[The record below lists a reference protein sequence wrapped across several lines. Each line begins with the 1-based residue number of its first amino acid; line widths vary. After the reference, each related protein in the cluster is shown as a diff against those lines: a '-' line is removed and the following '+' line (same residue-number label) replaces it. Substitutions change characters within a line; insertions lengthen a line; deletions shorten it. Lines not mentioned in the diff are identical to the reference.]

1 MTGLK
6 RLLCG
11 LATTALMAGCQQ
23 PTAYGPSN
31 IGPSKF
37 VLDLLGQS
45 NETAPPQVTAPP
57 AAPLE
62 TVVLAPEYTT
72 TTVPAPIAYVDDTA
86 PVYLDGTE
94 NFGTDFIAVEEVVP
108 TAVYEPSPTIAY
120 VDQNILPIEPVQS
133 LSVEPIQ
140 TEAVFIAADPIAPPI
155 AAPETP
161 FVDEIVEQPVVAT
174 VSPAQFGIAQEPSQ
188 ALQIEVDVPTSL
200 EGIAP
205 PPILEAELVPAP
217 TIVEA
222 PLDAPILPSTE
233 ILESELAP
241 IVSEAAAPPRPVF
254 TPIPQPGL
262 SSYGSAF

>member
-94 NFGTDFIAVEEVVP
+94 NF
-108 TAVYEPSPTIAY
+108 
-120 VDQNILPIEPVQS
+120 QNILPIEPVQS